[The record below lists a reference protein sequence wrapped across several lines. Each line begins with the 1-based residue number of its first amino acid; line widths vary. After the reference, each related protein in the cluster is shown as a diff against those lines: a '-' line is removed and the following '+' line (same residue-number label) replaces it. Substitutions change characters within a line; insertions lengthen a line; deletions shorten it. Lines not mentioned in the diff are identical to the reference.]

1 MTSLGRAGFP
11 SGAGFSLR
19 GALAPLLLFASQAAS
34 AQAPNLANAEFHVL
48 PVQGNVY
55 MLAGAGANITVQ
67 AGADGVLVVDT
78 ATAPLAPKILTAIK
92 AISSKP
98 LRYIVNT
105 SFDPDHTGGNEPLRK
120 AGSTIAGGNV
130 AGDLGAG
137 ASEGAQ
143 IIAHDNVMKRM
154 SAPTGR
160 QAPTPSGAWPTDT
173 FIEDEKKL
181 WFDGEGIQII
191 HLPNAHTDTD
201 SIVFFRRSDVIATG
215 DLFTTTDYP
224 VIDVAAGGT
233 INGFID
239 GLNKILDLV
248 ITVYGQESGT
258 MLVPGHGR
266 LCDAGDLINYR
277 EMATI
282 IRDRVQDMV
291 KKDMTLEQVKAA
303 KPTRD
308 YDPLYS
314 SNPRWTPD
322 MFVEAVYKTLKK

>member
-1 MTSLGRAGFP
+1 MRALLFVV
-11 SGAGFSLR
+11 
-19 GALAPLLLFASQAAS
+19 APLYARAVFAQ
-34 AQAPNLANAEFHVL
+34 QTAPSDPEIHVL

-55 MLAGAGANITVQ
+55 MLAGAGTNIAVQ
-67 AGADGVLVVDT
+67 AAQDGVLIVDT
-78 ATAPLAPKILTAIK
+78 ATALAAPKILAAIK
-92 AISSKP
+92 TISNRP

-105 SFDPDHTGGNEPLRK
+105 SFDPDHTGGNDLLRK

-130 AGDLGAG
+130 AGDLGAS

-143 IIAHDNVMKRM
+143 IIAHDNVMRRM
-154 SAPTGR
+154 SAPTGK

-181 WFDGEGIQII
+181 WFDGEGIQIL
-191 HLPNAHTDTD
+191 HFPNAHTDTD

-239 GLNKILDLV
+239 ALNKILDLV
-248 ITVYGQESGT
+248 ITVYGQEGGT
-258 MLVPGHGR
+258 MLIPGHGR

-291 KKDMTLEQVKAA
+291 NKGMTLEQVKAA

-308 YDPLYS
+308 YDPLYG
-314 SNPRWTPD
+314 SNPRWTSD

>member
-1 MTSLGRAGFP
+1 
-11 SGAGFSLR
+11 
-19 GALAPLLLFASQAAS
+19 
-34 AQAPNLANAEFHVL
+34 
-48 PVQGNVY
+48 
-55 MLAGAGANITVQ
+55 
-67 AGADGVLVVDT
+67 
-78 ATAPLAPKILTAIK
+78 
-92 AISSKP
+92 

-105 SFDPDHTGGNEPLRK
+105 SFDPDHTGGNDPLRK

-154 SAPTGR
+154 SAPTGK

-173 FIEDEKKL
+173 FIEDEKNL

-248 ITVYGQESGT
+248 ITVYGQEGGT

-282 IRDRVQDMV
+282 IRDRVQDLV

-303 KPTRD
+303 KPTWD
-308 YDPLYS
+308 YDPLYG

>member
-1 MTSLGRAGFP
+1 MKTALLAAVLGSA
-11 SGAGFSLR
+11 
-19 GALAPLLLFASQAAS
+19 ALAQ
-34 AQAPNLANAEFHVL
+34 QPNLNNAEFHVL

-67 AGADGVLVVDT
+67 AGPDGVLVVDT

-92 AISSKP
+92 TVSNRP

-120 AGSTIAGGNV
+120 AGNTIAGGNV

-154 SAPTGR
+154 SAPTGK

-201 SIVFFRRSDVIATG
+201 SVVFFSRSDVIATG

-248 ITVYGQESGT
+248 ITVYGQEGGT

-282 IRDRVQDMV
+282 IRDRVQDLV

-308 YDPLYS
+308 YDPLYG

>member
-1 MTSLGRAGFP
+1 MRMLFLLCVASLAGAQQP
-11 SGAGFSLR
+11 PDMEVVHVR
-19 GALAPLLLFASQAAS
+19 GNVYLFASD
-34 AQAPNLANAEFHVL
+34 E
-48 PVQGNVY
+48 GNV
-55 MLAGAGANITVQ
+55 TVQ
-67 AGADGVLVVDT
+67 VGEHRDNDGILLVDT
-78 ATAPLAPKILTAIK
+78 GPSAMADRIVAELNKLTN
-92 AISSKP
+92 KP

-105 SFDPDHTGGNEPLRK
+105 SSDPDHTGGNDPLRK

-154 SAPTGR
+154 SAPTGK

-248 ITVYGQESGT
+248 ITVYGQEGGT

-282 IRDRVQDMV
+282 IRDRVQDLV

-308 YDPLYS
+308 YDPLYG

>member
-1 MTSLGRAGFP
+1 MTSVRVAGFP

-19 GALAPLLLFASQAAS
+19 GALAPLLLLIPPAAFAQ
-34 AQAPNLANAEFHVL
+34 QPNNAEIHVL

-55 MLAGAGANITVQ
+55 MLAGAGSNVAVQ
-67 AGADGVLVVDT
+67 AGQDGVLIVDT
-78 ATAPLAPKILTAIK
+78 AIAPLAPKIVAAIK
-92 AISSKP
+92 TVSNRP
-98 LRYIVNT
+98 LRYIINT
-105 SFDPDHTGGNEPLRK
+105 SFDPDHTGGNDPLRK

-130 AGDLGAG
+130 SGDLGAG

-143 IIAHDNVMKRM
+143 IIAHDNVMKHM
-154 SAPTGR
+154 SAPTGK
-160 QAPTPSGAWPTDT
+160 QAPTPSGAWPTGT

-201 SIVFFRRSDVIATG
+201 SVVFFRRSDVIATG

-239 GLNKILDLV
+239 ALNKILDLV
-248 ITVYGQESGT
+248 ITVYGQEGGT
-258 MLVPGHGR
+258 MLIPGHGR

-282 IRDRVQDMV
+282 IRDRIQDMV
-291 KKDMTLEQVKAA
+291 RKDMTLEQVKAA

-308 YDPLYS
+308 YDPLYG
-314 SNPRWTPD
+314 SNPRWTSD
-322 MFVEAVYKTLKK
+322 MFVEAIYKTLKK

>member
-1 MTSLGRAGFP
+1 MKP
-11 SGAGFSLR
+11 I
-19 GALAPLLLFASQAAS
+19 PLLAALLLACAVFAQQPDFSKVEMHALHA
-34 AQAPNLANAEFHVL
+34 
-48 PVQGNVY
+48 QGNVY
-55 MLAGAGANITVQ
+55 MLVGAGGNITVQ
-67 AGADGVLVVDT
+67 AGPDGVLIVDT
-78 ATAPLAPKILTAIK
+78 EYAQLADKILAAIK
-92 AISSKP
+92 KISDRP

-105 SFDPDHTGGNEPLRK
+105 SFEPDHTGGNDPLRK

-143 IIAHDNVMKRM
+143 ILAHDNVMKRM
-154 SAPTGR
+154 SAPTGK

-173 FIEDEKKL
+173 YIEDEKKI
-181 WFDGEGIQII
+181 WFDDEGIEII
-191 HLPNAHTDTD
+191 HLPKAHTDGD

-224 VIDVAAGGT
+224 VIDTAAGGT

-239 GLNKILDLV
+239 GVNRILDLV
-248 ITVYGQESGT
+248 IPIYGQEGGT
-258 MLVPGHGR
+258 MIVPGHGR

-282 IRDRVQDMV
+282 IRDRIEDMV
-291 KKDMTLEQVKAA
+291 KKGMTLEQVKAA

-308 YDPLYS
+308 YDPLYG

-322 MFVEAVYKTLKK
+322 MFVEAAYKTLKK